1 MTGSAAEDFIRAHT
15 ILSQTELVPELTLH
29 LASEITPIWQATE
42 TWLREANIAPPF
54 WAFAWAGGQAAARH
68 LLDHPAL
75 AAGRRVLDFAAG
87 GGIAALAAVRAGA
100 RTVEA
105 NDIDP
110 LALAAIRLNAAANR
124 LSVTPLEGDIIGS
137 PCRWDLILA
146 ADVCYEAKMTDH
158 ILPWLRAMAGQAEVW
173 IADPG
178 RAYLPGQGLET
189 VAEYDVPTT
198 KELEDQTQRRTVLYR
213 LCP

>member
-1 MTGSAAEDFIRAHT
+1 LTGSAAEDFIRAHT

-110 LALAAIRLNAAANR
+110 LALTAIRLNAAANQ
-124 LSVTPLEGDIIGS
+124 LPVTPLEGDIIGS

-189 VAEYDVPTT
+189 VAEYNVPTT